1 MIGSVADKKTPT
13 TNRILVCDTV
23 DNLLLE
29 GLKKNGH
36 FVEYRP
42 KITRDELQNDLG
54 KFGAVVVRSRTK
66 LDSSIINSAG
76 ELKIIARA
84 GIGTDNIDMDAAA
97 LRGIEVIT
105 AAGSSTQ
112 SVVELNVALAI
123 DMARK
128 ISHLDRNIR
137 TGDFKKEE
145 GTELRGKT
153 AGIIGFGRIGYET
166 AMVLRALGMNIIAYD
181 VVENKDAINH
191 VQGKYLSLNELLG
204 EADFIFILVTL
215 NRGSKSLIGEKE
227 LSLVRRGAFIV
238 NTSRAEAIDGKA
250 LLKSL
255 EDAKIGGYASDVLWN
270 EPPKEEW
277 EKKLISMNNVVIT
290 PHIGAQTA
298 EAQKRVAQMT
308 MEKLLKALDGAA

>member
-1 MIGSVADKKTPT
+1 
-13 TNRILVCDTV
+13 
-23 DNLLLE
+23 
-29 GLKKNGH
+29 
-36 FVEYRP
+36 
-42 KITRDELQNDLG
+42 
-54 KFGAVVVRSRTK
+54 
-66 LDSSIINSAG
+66 
-76 ELKIIARA
+76 
-84 GIGTDNIDMDAAA
+84 
-97 LRGIEVIT
+97 
-105 AAGSSTQ
+105 
-112 SVVELNVALAI
+112 
-123 DMARK
+123 
-128 ISHLDRNIR
+128 
-137 TGDFKKEE
+137 
-145 GTELRGKT
+145 
-153 AGIIGFGRIGYET
+153 
-166 AMVLRALGMNIIAYD
+166 MVLRALGMNIIAYD

-215 NRGSKSLIGEKE
+215 NRGSKRLIGEKE
-227 LSLVRRGAFIV
+227 LSLIRKGAFIV
-238 NTSRAEAIDGKA
+238 NTSRAEAIDGEA